1 MSSGFAITLLVLL
14 GEGLIFWRCWP
25 YLHGRGANSKDIG
38 VYALLWL
45 AGTALFYGLFHVLGW
60 SLDGHSLTMWLALAV
75 LAFALGWSVGRDEP
89 QLVFWNLCLAALLYV
104 HVGAFVA
111 WSVYGD
117 GGLASAQARLVLISP
132 FILLLFSFFGASL
145 GHVLRGEGFSLKS
158 SYEFMVGRR
167 FLLAKSSPV
176 LSTVTAIALIG
187 VALGVWLIIVSLAVL
202 SGFEQDL
209 EAKIIGANA
218 HLVVEDSGGEPFKT
232 SSDFEARLAK
242 EKGIAAIAPVVQGDV
257 AVASRSNYSGV
268 VLFGVND
275 GALEVLGVLS
285 QIVSGK
291 LPDFNVTPQAP
302 AEAGSSLDFKPA
314 PLPEIVIGYELART
328 LNVRVGDSIR
338 LISPVH
344 EVLTPLGVA
353 PRSMGYRVAAIF
365 ESKMYDFDA
374 RYVYTALS
382 AARRLFQLE
391 ADQISGFQLSL
402 KDVRKPEPSVAA
414 LQQTLG
420 DKFRVQDWQERNQT
434 LYASLKLERVVAMVV
449 LVFIVL
455 VASFA
460 VVNTLT
466 MSVIEKREQIAI
478 LKTMGAPTVG
488 IMKVFL
494 SQGLLVGTLGT
505 LAGTIL
511 GFLTVKFFDL
521 YGVPIP
527 SDVYYIDSLPVHQNF
542 SDIFMVVMASLLM
555 IWNFSV
561 FPALRGASLAPVEGL
576 RE

>member
-275 GALEVLGVLS
+275 GAPEVLGVLS

-511 GFLTVKFFDL
+511 GFLTVKFLDL